1 MRTVQKKI
9 GVFAMVFFIF
19 TIPFFFAACKSD
31 KKSSVGMTYDPE
43 IIPSMNTDSVS
54 MLISDSGLIRYKM
67 IAKTWEVFDQAKDP
81 YWYYPDG
88 LYLEQFDTTFN
99 VVVTVQSDTA
109 WNYEKKKLWR
119 LKGNVFVR
127 NSVGETFSSDEL
139 YWDQQK
145 EKIYSDKYVEVD
157 RPEKGILRGKGGF
170 EANQQMTEYQF
181 KKVGRSDKGGTLLY
195 FNEDSQ
201 NLETIDGG
209 EPEEK
214 AE

>member
-157 RPEKGILRGKGGF
+157 RPEKG
-170 EANQQMTEYQF
+170 YC
-181 KKVGRSDKGGTLLY
+181 
-195 FNEDSQ
+195 
-201 NLETIDGG
+201 
-209 EPEEK
+209 EERVASK
-214 AE
+214 QINR

>member
-1 MRTVQKKI
+1 MRTVQRKI
-9 GVFAMVFFIF
+9 GAFAVVFFIF
-19 TIPFFFAACKSD
+19 TMPFFFAACKSD
-31 KKSSVGMTYDPE
+31 KKSSVNLSYDPE
-43 IIPSMNTDSVS
+43 TIPSMNTDSVN

-67 IAKTWEVFDQAKDP
+67 ITKTWEIFDQAKDP
-81 YWYYPDG
+81 FWYFPEG

-99 VVVTVQSDTA
+99 VVVTIKSDTA

-127 NSVGETFSSDEL
+127 NSVGETFASDEL
-139 YWDQQK
+139 FWDQQK
-145 EKIYSDKYVEVD
+145 QKIYSDKYVEID

-181 KKVGRSDKGGTLLY
+181 KNVGRSDRGGTLLY
-195 FNEDSQ
+195 FNEDNQDS
-201 NLETIDGG
+201 NVM
-209 EPEEK
+209 EPQEQDEK